1 MSFEWVAQEV
11 VAQLQK
17 VGQVF
22 LRVGD
27 VFLVAQWDMQAR
39 LMRISDDARANGQ
52 VLDQPVCEW
61 AFSWEVDA
69 DPRAGDIPQVL
80 GLHYQL

>member
-1 MSFEWVAQEV
+1 VSFEWVAQEV

-27 VFLVAQWDMQAR
+27 VFSGAQRDMQAR

-69 DPRAGDIPQVL
+69 DPRADEIPKVL
-80 GLHYQL
+80 GV

>member
-1 MSFEWVAQEV
+1 
-11 VAQLQK
+11 
-17 VGQVF
+17 
-22 LRVGD
+22 
-27 VFLVAQWDMQAR
+27 LVAQWDMQAR